1 MTDKQAIVTGA
12 YGFLGRHVAKVF
24 SENGYTVTGLG
35 HGTWLRSE
43 WQNWGFSEWHPC
55 NISMDSL
62 NTYVQQPDVVVTLC
76 RQRVRWIF
84 PDTPDAGF

>member
-1 MTDKQAIVTGA
+1 MHTD
-12 YGFLGRHVAKVF
+12 FLGRHVARVF

-43 WQNWGFSEWHPC
+43 WQHWGFSEWHPC

-62 NTYVQQPDVVVTLC
+62 TTYVQQPDVVIHC
-76 RQRVRWIF
+76 AGQRVRGLF
-84 PDTPDAGF
+84 TDASDAGF